1 MQHAAPWP
9 TVALARTARTTRR
22 WRTWLAQAWRRA
34 AGQDAAAALHA
45 VADLAHLERRL
56 KQLERGRDDRFAPLP
71 PGL

>member
-9 TVALARTARTTRR
+9 AIVRTARTTRR
-22 WRTWLAQAWRRA
+22 WRTWLAQARRCA
-34 AGQDAAAALHA
+34 AGHGTAAPLHA